1 MTEQRISDTGARNVP
16 PALHRSRRAG
26 WLTGGIAAL
35 GIGLAAVGGWR
46 TADVGAAP
54 AQGVAVATA
63 PAALQPP
70 ATSYAGVVE
79 KVAPAVV
86 TIRVER
92 RPERVP
98 TGLDQ
103 DLGDLFGRRF
113 GLQPRPRGRERG
125 LGSGVVVRADGY
137 VLTNNHV
144 VDGAETV
151 RVEMQ
156 DRRVLDGTVVGT
168 DPSSDLAVVKVS
180 ASDLAVLPLG
190 DSDRVRVG
198 DVVLAL
204 GNPLGVGQT
213 VTMGIVS
220 GKGRR
225 TGADD
230 SYEDFLQTDAAINQG
245 NSGGALVN
253 LNGELVGINSQIL
266 TPTGGN
272 IGVGFAIPANMARNV
287 MEQLITSGR
296 VHRARLGVTAQ
307 SVTADLAE
315 TLSLPSVR
323 GALVSGVEAGSP
335 ADRAGIRQG
344 DVILAVNGREVG
356 DSNVLRNTVASLKP
370 GSTATVTLLR
380 DGRETTV
387 TATVAERPADRAEGN
402 RSEDAAPASGKF
414 GMQVQPFTPDL
425 AGELDVPRTTKGV
438 VVVAVDPSGI
448 AASSGLQEGDVIV
461 RVGKTDVAS
470 VEELRSALD
479 AHGARPALVLVN
491 RQGTTLFF
499 TLRG

>member
-1 MTEQRISDTGARNVP
+1 MEQHVSGTGRARVS
-16 PALHRSRRAG
+16 PATRRSRRAG
-26 WLTGGIAAL
+26 WLTGSVAAL
-35 GIGLAAVGGWR
+35 GIGVAAIGGWR
-46 TADVGAAP
+46 PADLGAAP
-54 AQGVAVATA
+54 AQGVAVAAA
-63 PAALQPP
+63 PSALQPS

-86 TIRVER
+86 TIRIEK
-92 RPERVP
+92 RPQRVP

-103 DLGDLFGRRF
+103 DLGELFGRRF

-125 LGSGVVVRADGY
+125 LGSGVVVRRDGY
-137 VLTNNHV
+137 ILTNNHV
-144 VDGAETV
+144 VEGADTV
-151 RVEMQ
+151 RVEMP
-156 DRRVLDGTVVGT
+156 DRRVLDGKVVGT
-168 DPSSDLAVVKVS
+168 DPSSDLAVVKV
-180 ASDLAVLPLG
+180 AATDLAVLPLG

-213 VTMGIVS
+213 VTLGIVS

-272 IGVGFAIPANMARNV
+272 IGVGFAIPANMARSV

-307 SVTADLAE
+307 SVTGDLAE
-315 TLSLPSVR
+315 TLNLPSVR

-335 ADRAGIRQG
+335 AERAGIRQG
-344 DVILAVNGREVG
+344 DVILAVNGRPVD
-356 DSNVLRNTVASLKP
+356 DSTALRNTVASLTP
-370 GSTATVTLLR
+370 GSAATVTLLR

-387 TATVAERPADRAEGN
+387 DATVAERPSDRASGADA
-402 RSEDAAPASGKF
+402 EDDAPSSGKY
-414 GMQVQPFTPDL
+414 GMRVQPFTPDL
-425 AGELDVPRTTKGV
+425 AAELEVPRTTKGV
-438 VVVAVDPSGI
+438 VVVGVDPSGI
-448 AASSGLQEGDVIV
+448 AANSGLQEGDVIV
-461 RVGKTDVAS
+461 RVGKADVTS

-479 AHGARPALVLVN
+479 AHGSRPALVLVN